1 MRKLFIPVITLAT
14 LAMVSCGETETADTE
29 TKDDEVV
36 VDEKDMNEINLT
48 GLREFDMSPYDLNVI
63 IYVPEK
69 FRENE
74 NQEQVFLQPDIE
86 HHDGEAEWTI
96 TMKGEKNFNLV
107 LVDWGDM
114 PQSVADEKVKHA
126 DNSNIYT
133 YLYNAEGDDFML
145 FSRVLNTE
153 NTTLDQEDLKDLPS
167 HHFYAVKEID
177 GSYIIGKSNSMNDFY
192 QVSAKKMMNCVRAM
206 KAAPSV

>member
-1 MRKLFIPVITLAT
+1 MRKLFIPVIAFASI
-14 LAMVSCGETETADTE
+14 AMVSCGETETKE
-29 TKDDEVV
+29 EEKKGEPVV
-36 VDEKDMNEINLT
+36 VDDKDPMEINLT
-48 GLREFDMSPYDLNVI
+48 GLREFDMSPYDLNVV

-107 LVDWGDM
+107 LVDWGDV
-114 PQSVADEKVKHA
+114 PQSVVDEKARHA

-133 YLYNAEGDDFML
+133 FIYNEEGEDFML
-145 FSRVLNTE
+145 FSRVLNTK
-153 NTTLDQEDLKDLPS
+153 NTTLDQEDMKDLPS
-167 HHFYAVKEID
+167 HHFYAVKEIN
-177 GSYIIGKSNSMNDFY
+177 GYYIIGKSNSMNDFY
-192 QVSAKKMMNCVRAM
+192 QVSARKMMNCVRAI
-206 KAAPSV
+206 KASPKV

>member
-1 MRKLFIPVITLAT
+1 MRKLFIPVIAFASI
-14 LAMVSCGETETADTE
+14 AMVSCGETETKEEEKKGEA
-29 TKDDEVV
+29 VV
-36 VDEKDMNEINLT
+36 VDDKDPMEINLT
-48 GLREFDMSPYDLNVI
+48 GLREFDMSPYDLNVV
-63 IYVPEK
+63 IYVPKK

-114 PQSVADEKVKHA
+114 PQSVVDEKAKHV

-133 YLYNAEGDDFML
+133 YIYNEEGEDFML

-153 NTTLDQEDLKDLPS
+153 NTTLDQEDMKDLPS
-167 HHFYAVKEID
+167 HHFYAVKKIE
-177 GSYIIGKSNSMNDFY
+177 GNYIIGKSNSMKDFY
-192 QVSAKKMMNCVRAM
+192 QVSARKMMNCVRAM
-206 KAAPSV
+206 KALPKL